1 MYRYV
6 IDDVI
11 NQVRGDFEDMGI
23 DESILQEL
31 QRVWKKTNVVVVAL
45 SNYLFSLGNQ
55 RLLDLVLLIL
65 DLKTMNIMRMN
76 AEQT

>member
-1 MYRYV
+1 M

-31 QRVWKKTNVVVVAL
+31 QRVKKKNNCTQ
-45 SNYLFSLGNQ
+45 SNFFLIVLGIKSSKISSSQ
-55 RLLDLVLLIL
+55 LWLY
-65 DLKTMNIMRMN
+65 
-76 AEQT
+76 